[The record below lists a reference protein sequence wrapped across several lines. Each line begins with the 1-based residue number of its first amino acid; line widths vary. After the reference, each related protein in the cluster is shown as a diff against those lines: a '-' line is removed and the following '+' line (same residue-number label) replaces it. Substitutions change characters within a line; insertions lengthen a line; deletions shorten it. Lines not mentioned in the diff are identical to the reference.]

1 MGIMLNSED
10 SLDSSTKSD
19 HLYSNTKSLKRKME
33 KNNGKRGEAILAIY
47 GDEDYFNSEPLIQKR
62 VRLFFIQKL
71 FKKSL
76 EVVFFELS
84 I

>member
-62 VRLFFIQKL
+62 VRFSFLIQKL
-71 FKKSL
+71 FFKKSH
-76 EVVFFELS
+76 
-84 I
+84 

>member
-1 MGIMLNSED
+1 MGLMLNSED

-33 KNNGKRGEAILAIY
+33 KISGNKRGEAILAIY

-62 VRLFFIQKL
+62 VRL
-71 FKKSL
+71 
-76 EVVFFELS
+76 
-84 I
+84 

>member
-62 VRLFFIQKL
+62 VRFFFLIQKL
-71 FKKSL
+71 FFKKSH
-76 EVVFFELS
+76 
-84 I
+84 

>member
-1 MGIMLNSED
+1 MGLMLNSED

-33 KNNGKRGEAILAIY
+33 KNSGKRGEAILAIY

-62 VRLFFIQKL
+62 VRFSFLIQKL
-71 FKKSL
+71 FFKKSH
-76 EVVFFELS
+76 
-84 I
+84 

>member
-33 KNNGKRGEAILAIY
+33 KNSGKRGEAILAIY

-62 VRLFFIQKL
+62 VRFSFLIQKL
-71 FKKSL
+71 FFKKSH
-76 EVVFFELS
+76 
-84 I
+84 

>member
-1 MGIMLNSED
+1 MGLMLNSED

-62 VRLFFIQKL
+62 VRFSFLIQKL
-71 FKKSL
+71 FFKKSH
-76 EVVFFELS
+76 
-84 I
+84 

>member
-1 MGIMLNSED
+1 MGLPMLNSED

-62 VRLFFIQKL
+62 VRFSFLIQKL
-71 FKKSL
+71 FFKKSH
-76 EVVFFELS
+76 
-84 I
+84 